1 MSFRVHSALPRSSP
15 RGADHPFSI
24 PIVVHQWGFSPPQG
38 ALYRRTRYR

>member
-1 MSFRVHSALPRSSP
+1 MSFRVPLGLAAFFP

-24 PIVVHQWGFSPPQG
+24 PIVVHQWGFSPLQG